1 MRQILGHPRKKALT
15 QGMIFSAGAVS
26 GYTGKEVYGLI
37 ITARCDI
44 AQSKVESY
52 HYVPVVSLK
61 DWMEI
66 NGVSEISERA
76 IENAKSS
83 IRTLLKNND
92 FSPSAIE
99 SQDPRFVMDRLFP
112 DGSDDRSTRKAREK
126 FLSYI
131 EDIEKA
137 SSLSSLERAS
147 SLFPG
152 VAAGLATEVIKN
164 KITGLYFIEK
174 IDPLG
179 EDRGYVIMLRNI
191 SRIPQSLGRA
201 IECGLDASD
210 YKEYINT
217 DITASG
223 CLDFSAFDYCM
234 PVSQISSPYV
244 EHIMQAFSAVFSR
257 IGVDD
262 LSKSYIDTLW
272 VRQNVGGVK

>member
-1 MRQILGHPRKKALT
+1 MRQVLGHPRKKALT

-44 AQSKVESY
+44 AQNKVEAY

-66 NGVSEISERA
+66 SGIAEISERA
-76 IENAKSS
+76 IDNAKSS
-83 IRTLLKNND
+83 IRNIMKNND

-112 DGSDDRSTRKAREK
+112 EGSEDRNIRKTREK
-126 FLSYI
+126 FLGYI

-152 VAAGLATEVIKN
+152 VVSGLAAEVIKN

-174 IDPLG
+174 VDPLG
-179 EDRGYVIMLRNI
+179 EDHGYVIMLRNV

-201 IECGLDASD
+201 IEGGLDVND
-210 YKEYINT
+210 YKEYIKSDVT
-217 DITASG
+217 VSG

-234 PVSQISSPYV
+234 PVSQISSPYI

-262 LSKSYIDTLW
+262 LSKSYIETLW
-272 VRQNVGGVK
+272 GRQKVGGVK